1 MLFGFSWLIP
11 RERRECFP
19 AKPMRL
25 TFLWEAKAGGRT
37 EWSC

>member
-1 MLFGFSWLIP
+1 MFFGLSWLIP
-11 RERRECFP
+11 RVRREHFL

-25 TFLWEAKAGGRT
+25 TFLWEAKAGGRA

>member
-11 RERRECFP
+11 RERKDCFP

-25 TFLWEAKAGGRT
+25 TFLWEAKAGGRA